1 MEFAEVNPVFQ
12 QMLDQ
17 LQKAAEN
24 LPKTHERMRS
34 LTGEAWSDDGMVKAV
49 VGPRGQ
55 LVDLEI
61 DPRVFRQPDAEAL
74 RARILGAAAAAARE
88 VGEQAREIMDAQL
101 PSDMKEVR
109 AKYVPGAAD
118 TEPDPFVGDAEWY
131 AERQV
136 DR

>member
-1 MEFAEVNPVFQ
+1 MEFGEVNPVFQ

-74 RARILGAAAAAARE
+74 RSRILGAAAAAARE

-109 AKYVPGAAD
+109 AKYVPGMED
-118 TEPDPFVGDAEWY
+118 TEPDPFRGDAEWY